1 MMLFRLLQWA
11 LRLPCLPQGH
21 EPGCRA
27 GIDGAPLNCKCNYST
42 LRPPTLGEAITGLS
56 GT

>member
-1 MMLFRLLQWA
+1 MLFRLLQWA